1 MKTNRLF
8 WGMASLAFFGARDA
22 ISQPAPLE
30 ITQQPISV
38 EANVG
43 SSVPSFFMS
52 ITGSGAYRWQFNGR
66 DLPGAAGNIPQ
77 GGSYI
82 ELDLPNVQTTN
93 AGYYQLIATN
103 SLGSVTSR
111 VARL

>member
-1 MKTNRLF
+1 VC
-8 WGMASLAFFGARDA
+8 LAQPVNHEVNESHENQTIIRGDRRIVFFAARDA

-43 SSVPSFFMS
+43 SSLAFFMS

-66 DLPGAAGNIPQ
+66 DFPGAIRQ
-77 GGSYI
+77 QKI
-82 ELDLPNVQTTN
+82 Q
-93 AGYYQLIATN
+93 
-103 SLGSVTSR
+103 SR
-111 VARL
+111 REGRV